1 MRLIH
6 KTASINSKVSLT
18 KKGGI
23 FALFLRIS
31 PRCCTRDDDE
41 VTRHGLGT
49 GEQMLSGQ
57 LLVTGDPVS
66 LLLSGQFPVS
76 DVTISWHRRQDLEQ
90 VLARD
95 PVPRVDS
102 QCFAVL
108 CYGVRGVSC
117 ERTQRV

>member
-18 KKGGI
+18 KKGYLR
-23 FALFLRIS
+23 ALL
-31 PRCCTRDDDE
+31 PEMLYTDDDD

-66 LLLSGQFPVS
+66 PTLGSVS
-76 DVTISWHRRQDLEQ
+76 RL
-90 VLARD
+90 
-95 PVPRVDS
+95 
-102 QCFAVL
+102 
-108 CYGVRGVSC
+108 
-117 ERTQRV
+117 